1 MTVRSISG
9 TAAWQAAAKA
19 PMSRWKRQIDRFG
32 ESFVEATISPKFR
45 IAEDEAVFCIGS
57 CFARNIEEHLIPHGI
72 DVLSRKVVC
81 PRDEWP
87 NRVNGFVNKFTVHS
101 IRNELEWSIEPPP
114 LDESYFEHHRDGWLD
129 LQLSPFVAPVPLP
142 RAIERRAYLTGEY
155 FSRLREASLVIL
167 TLGLNEVWF
176 DHLTHRHLNAAPSF
190 ASVRREPRR
199 YELRITDVADNLAEL
214 EEVRRLIL
222 HHNHRSRIIV
232 SVSPVPMSE
241 TFSGGDIIVANMNS
255 KSTLRVAAE
264 MFAEAH
270 DDIDYFP
277 SFDMISM
284 SPRAK
289 AYEADCRH
297 VSDAIVGQVIRT
309 FLKAHL
315 GAEVSRPDF
324 CERSYLAANRDVEDR
339 LRLGELAS
347 GFEHWIQYGREE
359 GRPLRLPNAAPNT
372 PAAAPQALREIVNLD
387 DFRRRAR
394 SALDAKLFDYIDGGA
409 GDELTCAANRDDLDA
424 IRFAP
429 LAFKDVS
436 AVETGWGGPLG
447 DFALP
452 VGLSPSAM
460 HMLVCPDGEL
470 ATAAAARDSK
480 IPMIVSMM
488 SSRSI
493 EEIAAVSEHQALW
506 LQSYVLEDRSLG
518 DELVRRA
525 ERSGFK
531 AIVLSAGC
539 PVMGKR
545 DRNLANGF
553 TLPATIE
560 AGNFAKGDAVDHNNP
575 IHSFPG
581 AQPDP
586 AATWSDVRK
595 AIAASSLPVLI
606 KGITNAIDVERA
618 LDAGVAGLIVSN
630 HGGRQLD
637 STISAIQALPRVAR
651 AVNGRVPVLVD
662 GGFRRGTDI
671 VKALTLGADAVLL
684 GRPILWALAVAG
696 EQGVAKAIA
705 LLGDELTN
713 ALQLLGCSSLSDLRE
728 NAGAILWPGQP
739 GQ

>member
-19 PMSRWKRQIDRFG
+19 PMSRWKRQIDRFADP
-32 ESFVEATISPKFR
+32 FVEVSISPKFR
-45 IAEDEAVFCIGS
+45 ISENERVFCIGS

-72 DVLSRKVVC
+72 DVLSRKVVS
-81 PRDEWP
+81 PREEWP
-87 NRVNGFVNKFTVHS
+87 NRVNGFLNKFTVHS
-101 IRNELEWSIEPPP
+101 IRNELEWSIEPPA
-114 LDESYFEHHRDGWLD
+114 LDESYFEQHRDGWLD

-142 RAIERRAYLTGEY
+142 RAIERRAYLTDQY

-176 DHLTHRHLNAAPSF
+176 DHLTSRHLNAPPNL
-190 ASVRREPRR
+190 ASVRRESGR
-199 YELRITDVADNLAEL
+199 YELRITDVADNLEEL
-214 EEVRRLIL
+214 EKVRRLIL
-222 HHNHRSRIIV
+222 RHNQGARIIV

-241 TFSGGDIIVANMNS
+241 TFSGRDIIVANMHS
-255 KSTLRVAAE
+255 KSTLRVTAE
-264 MFAEAH
+264 IFAEAH
-270 DDIDYFP
+270 DDVDYFP
-277 SFDMISM
+277 SFDMVSM

-297 VSDAIVGQVIRT
+297 VSDATVGRVIRT
-309 FLKAHL
+309 FLKAQL

-324 CERSYLAANRDVEDR
+324 CERSYLAANPDVEDR
-339 LRLGELAS
+339 LRRGELAS
-347 GFEHWIQYGREE
+347 GFEHWEKYGREE
-359 GRPLRLPNAAPNT
+359 ERPLRLPDT
-372 PAAAPQALREIVNLD
+372 TRDGPATASHALREIINID
-387 DFRRRAR
+387 GFRRQAR

-409 GDELTCAANRDDLDA
+409 GDELTCAANRSDLDA

-429 LAFKDVS
+429 LAFREVS
-436 AVETGWGGPLG
+436 AVDTSWTGPLG

-452 VGLSPSAM
+452 IGLSPSAM
-460 HMLVCPDGEL
+460 HELVCPDGEL
-470 ATAAAARDSK
+470 ATAAAALHAK

-493 EEIAAVSEHQALW
+493 EEIAAVSPHQALW
-506 LQSYVLEDRSLG
+506 LQSYILQDRSLG
-518 DELVRRA
+518 DEVVRRA

-539 PVMGKR
+539 AVMGKR

-553 TLPATIE
+553 TLPAAIS
-560 AGNFAKGDAVDHNNP
+560 AGNFARGDAIDHNNP

-586 AATWSDVRK
+586 AVTWQDVHK

-618 LDAGVAGLIVSN
+618 LDAGAAGLIVSN

-637 STISAIQALPRVAR
+637 STISAIQALPPIARV
-651 AVNGRVPVLVD
+651 VNGRVPVLVD
-662 GGFRRGTDI
+662 GGFRRGTDV
-671 VKALTLGADAVLL
+671 VKALVLGADAVLL
-684 GRPILWALAVAG
+684 GRATMWALAVAG
-696 EQGVAKAIA
+696 EQGVARAIA

-728 NAGAILWPGQP
+728 NAGAILWPGQH